1 MPSLESF
8 KKEQTKRPVKA
19 QPKKKAVKV
28 SAKVQPKV
36 EAKVEAKARP
46 KRRPALE
53 GATTLE
59 NGEKIAVVD
68 MEEKMNAKTNAQSNS
83 QSNTRTNT
91 RTSADENLK
100 DEDPKFQFAFPGS
113 ELLRA
118 RFPKSLSFTEV
129 VVDEWAKD
137 GNFENLPIEHPIV
150 ALMAQKGLRQAK
162 ETETKI
168 FANPVVERALVQ
180 AITVGFK
187 VQNAWVD
194 AKKRWKKG

>member
-1 MPSLESF
+1 MPSVESF
-8 KKEQTKRPVKA
+8 KKEQTKRPMKA
-19 QPKKKAVKV
+19 QPKKKTAAAKVKV
-28 SAKVQPKV
+28 AAAGKAAAPAPAAGTARTS
-36 EAKVEAKARP
+36 EAKARP

-53 GATTLE
+53 GATISDE
-59 NGEKIAVVD
+59 NEKISVVD
-68 MEEKMNAKTNAQSNS
+68 MEAKMNAEEHSNDDS
-83 QSNTRTNT
+83 PK
-91 RTSADENLK
+91 AD
-100 DEDPKFQFAFPGS
+100 DPKFQFAFPGS

-118 RFPKSLSFTEV
+118 RFPKSLSFTET

-137 GNFENLPIEHPIV
+137 GTFENLPIEHPIV

-162 ETETKI
+162 EAEQKL
-168 FANPVVERALVQ
+168 FANPVVERAMVQ

>member
-1 MPSLESF
+1 MPSVESF
-8 KKEQTKRPVKA
+8 KKEQTKRPIKA
-19 QPKKKAVKV
+19 QPKKKA
-28 SAKVQPKV
+28 AKVASAIKA
-36 EAKVEAKARP
+36 ESKARP

-53 GATTLE
+53 GATIIDD
-59 NGEKIAVVD
+59 NEKISVVD
-68 MEEKMNAKTNAQSNS
+68 MEAKMNAE
-83 QSNTRTNT
+83 
-91 RTSADENLK
+91 ENPK
-100 DEDPKFQFAFPGS
+100 DETPKFQFAFPGS

-118 RFPKSLSFTEV
+118 RFPKSLGFTET

-162 ETETKI
+162 ETEQKI